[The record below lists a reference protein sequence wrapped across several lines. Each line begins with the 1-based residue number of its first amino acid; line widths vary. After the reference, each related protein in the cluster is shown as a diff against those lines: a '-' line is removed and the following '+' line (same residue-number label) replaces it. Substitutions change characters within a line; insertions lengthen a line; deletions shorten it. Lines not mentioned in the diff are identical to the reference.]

1 MLSYC
6 KKLVTIRTD
15 RSDVESATLV
25 SHKNTFQVLRF
36 VSLLIQSTNY
46 TFNIALSLRND
57 LNLI

>member
-6 KKLVTIRTD
+6 KKLVSIRTD
-15 RSDVESATLV
+15 HVESATLV